1 MPGTRNQ
8 NIARQW
14 LKAFNAHDVKA
25 LVSLYD
31 ENCRHTSPKL
41 RTLLPESDGMIRG
54 KPALEA
60 WWTDALTRLP
70 SLRYEEVS
78 VTADEKRAF
87 IEYLRHVTGETPLL
101 VAEVFEIENGFIVAS
116 RVYHG

>member
-1 MPGTRNQ
+1 MTSEALQ
-8 NIARQW
+8 ALEARV
-14 LKAFNAHDVKA
+14 AREIEMTAH
-25 LVSLYD
+25 
-31 ENCRHTSPKL
+31 P
-41 RTLLPESDGMIRG
+41 RTEWMVPRLHRG

-60 WWTDALTRLP
+60 WWTEAMIRLP

-101 VAEVFEIENGFIVAS
+101 VAEVFEIENGLIVAS